1 MSNYKKLTAAAL
13 AAFAIASFVGS
24 GPAVAS
30 ADCNGSWHVTGGR
43 RGYDPATGNVRQA
56 QCYYLPT
63 VSNGRVTGLEFK
75 QNFRWAP
82 VAGASVGGVKPPRYR

>member
-13 AAFAIASFVGS
+13 ATIAIAISLGS
-24 GPAVAS
+24 SPAA
-30 ADCNGSWHVTGGR
+30 AATCDGSWHSGGA
-43 RGYDPATGNVRQA
+43 RGYDPATGKVRQA

-75 QNFRWAP
+75 
-82 VAGASVGGVKPPRYR
+82 